1 MVAQSRSATQLE
13 VALKAVETED
23 ASALE
28 KSEMLMEIA
37 MGLQQKPKDI
47 SDLEAAVAL
56 YEKALEISSDE
67 SALLSARIRARMGT
81 ALMAIP
87 AVTTEPL
94 ERARAEFEDALKV
107 LSEQGAREE
116 VAEAEMNLGLALQ
129 TLASANK
136 ARIQDAIAAYQRS
149 LRTFDKAK
157 HPQEF
162 AVLQNNLATAFLSIP
177 FSDEQ
182 SKMREALAVQAFRE
196 GLSVVTLVDHPTE
209 YAMLQNN
216 LGNALQYASSSH
228 RVENGFRA
236 LEAYDEAL
244 RVRDA
249 RNMPGEYAN
258 TIANKA
264 NCLANLP
271 DDPEK
276 PDSGNSKNLEEAV
289 SLYREACELFESTG
303 EHDKAAIAKA
313 AVDELASEL
322 AAAGKRSADVH

>member
-37 MGLQQKPKDI
+37 MGLQQNPKNV
-47 SDLEAAVAL
+47 SDLEAAVSL
-56 YEKALEISSDE
+56 YEKALEIASDE
-67 SALLSARIRARMGT
+67 SSLLSARIRARMGT
-81 ALMAIP
+81 ALMATP
-87 AVTTEPL
+87 AATTQPL
-94 ERARAEFEDALKV
+94 ERARSEFENALTV
-107 LSEQGAREE
+107 LGDQGQREE

-129 TLASANK
+129 SLATANK
-136 ARIQDAIAAYQRS
+136 ARIQDAIAAYQRA
-149 LRTFDKAK
+149 LRTFDKEK

-177 FSDEQ
+177 FSDER

-228 RVENGFRA
+228 RIENGFRA

-244 RVRDA
+244 RVRDV

-258 TIANKA
+258 TVANKA

-271 DDPEK
+271 DDPEN
-276 PDSGNSKNLEEAV
+276 PDSGNSNNLEQAIA
-289 SLYREACELFESTG
+289 LYREACELFERTG
-303 EHDKAAIAKA
+303 EPDKAAIAKTAIEELSGEFA
-313 AVDELASEL
+313 AS
-322 AAAGKRSADVH
+322 KRSENVH